1 VDEARDDARS
11 SLASLFVKIGV
22 ELRLGRDGGET
33 FADARAFEAA
43 AVDSLW
49 VFEHEDTDHT
59 LLAAAIAAVTSRV
72 RIVWVKGS
80 APAAIKTLERLS
92 RGRLAIAEGDG
103 ERYEVTGADAEP
115 ERWVRVDFP
124 KDRAAWRET
133 RAKHEADG
141 VAGLVVSN
149 DPRLL
154 DLLRNPDAED
164 DRQDLKLAFG

>member
-1 VDEARDDARS
+1 VDEARNDPRR
-11 SLASLFVKIGV
+11 SLASFCVKTGV

-43 AVDSLW
+43 GVDSIW
-49 VFEHEDTDHT
+49 VFAREDTDYT

-72 RIVWVKGS
+72 RIVCPNGS

-92 RGRLAIAEGDG
+92 RGRLAIADGGG
-103 ERYEVTGADAEP
+103 ERYEVTGADAGA

-124 KDRAAWRET
+124 RDRAAWRET
-133 RAKHEADG
+133 RARHEAEG
-141 VAGLVVSN
+141 VSGLILSN

-154 DLLRNPDAED
+154 DLVRNPDVED
-164 DRQDLKLAFG
+164 DRQDVKLAFG